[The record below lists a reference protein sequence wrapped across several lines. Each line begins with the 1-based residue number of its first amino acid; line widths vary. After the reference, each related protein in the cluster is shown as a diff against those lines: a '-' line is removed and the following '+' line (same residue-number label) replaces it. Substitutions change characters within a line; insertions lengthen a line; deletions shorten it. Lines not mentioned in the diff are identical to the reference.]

1 MRLTD
6 RLRGRVPK
14 SVVELREVI
23 PHGADQM
30 LVVATV
36 DGRPFR
42 NYVPI
47 GDIASLEPALL
58 RRALAAR
65 VRRLATAK
73 PDPTPAPDLTGTES
87 YP

>member
-1 MRLTD
+1 
-6 RLRGRVPK
+6 
-14 SVVELREVI
+14 VELREVI
-23 PHGADQM
+23 PHGADQL

-42 NYVPI
+42 NYIPI

-58 RRALAAR
+58 RRALASR
-65 VRRLATAK
+65 VRRLAK
-73 PDPTPAPDLTGTES
+73 PGPAPAPDLTGTET